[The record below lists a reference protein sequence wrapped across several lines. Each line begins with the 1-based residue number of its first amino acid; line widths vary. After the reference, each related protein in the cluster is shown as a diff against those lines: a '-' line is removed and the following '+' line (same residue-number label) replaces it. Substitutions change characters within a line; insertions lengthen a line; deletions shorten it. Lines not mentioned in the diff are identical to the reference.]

1 MSAAQSHPR
10 RLLLIAAEVFG
21 TGGIQRFN
29 QTILAAYGRQNVTCR
44 VLSLKDSAKSITA
57 GSAYPNATVTGYCG
71 SRLRFAAA
79 VTSELWSG
87 RYDWVLVGHIN
98 FLSLVVAGLELK
110 TAKRRPP
117 LALFAHGIEVWQGIG
132 RLRRI
137 ALSRTDKIL
146 CVSGYT
152 RRRILDQS
160 PRLRPER
167 LTVFPNA
174 LSEAWRD
181 IVGAP
186 SIDIFPARFIL
197 SVTRLERSDRY
208 KGIVT
213 VIEALSMLSDDGM
226 HYCVVGRGDD
236 LAFLRQV
243 ATRLGVEHRV
253 HFLQN
258 AKDADLATLYKRCS
272 AFVLPSGKEGFG
284 IVYLEAMY
292 FGAPVIAAATKGTLD
307 VVRDGETG
315 LLVPFGDS
323 AAVKD
328 AIERIEASPDL
339 RGRLRDAGR
348 ATVVDGGV
356 FTFSRFAERCTD
368 ILALRDAAA

>member
-1 MSAAQSHPR
+1 MSNETWRPQ
-10 RLLLIAAEVFG
+10 RLLLIATEVFG

-29 QTILAAYGRQNVTCR
+29 QTILAAYARSDVTCR
-44 VLSLKDSAKSITA
+44 ILALNDDPTA
-57 GSAYPNATVTGYCG
+57 IAAGTRYPNATVIGYRG
-71 SRLRFAAA
+71 NRLRFAAA
-79 VTSELWSG
+79 VIWALWSEH
-87 RYDWVLVGHIN
+87 YDQVLVGHIN
-98 FLSLVVAGLELK
+98 FLGLVVAALALQTPK
-110 TAKRRPP
+110 KRPP
-117 LALFAHGIEVWQGIG
+117 VILFAHGIEVWSGIG
-132 RLRRI
+132 LLRSV
-137 ALSRTDKIL
+137 ALSRAAKIL
-146 CVSGYT
+146 CVSSYT
-152 RRRILDQS
+152 RGRILEQS
-160 PRLRPER
+160 PRLLPER
-167 LTVFPNA
+167 LRVFPNA
-174 LSEAWRD
+174 LSETWRH
-181 IVGAP
+181 IPGAP

-258 AKDADLATLYKRCS
+258 AKDADLATLYKRCA

-292 FGAPVIAAATKGTLD
+292 FGAPVIAAGTKGTLD

-315 LLVPFGDS
+315 LLVSFGDS

-328 AIERIEASPDL
+328 AIERIEANPEL
-339 RGRLRDAGR
+339 RRRLRDAGR
-348 ATVVDGGV
+348 ATVVNEGI

-368 ILALRDAAA
+368 ILAPRDAAA